1 MLSYL
6 LVLGC
11 IALLTESFNFDTK
24 HVVVHRPTFSR
35 DSHFGFSVAGY
46 KVDNSPWIIVGAPL
60 TTRDRMHGQWG
71 KSREGAIYRC
81 RIDKPNSCYML
92 PFDTKDDWS
101 EARDHYGIYYSENKT
116 DQLLGATLKVN
127 ATWHLKIEY
136 RKNSIDRPG
145 GIF

>member
-1 MLSYL
+1 MLRIL
-6 LVLGC
+6 LVLM
-11 IALLTESFNFDTK
+11 ALVLSQKSTNSFNFETK
-24 HVVVHRPTFSR
+24 HVVIHRPSFSR

-46 KVDNSPWIIVGAPL
+46 KVDTSPWIIVGAPL
-60 TTRDRMHGQWG
+60 TTRVRMHGERV

-116 DQLLGATLKVN
+116 DQLLGATLKVIKIISR
-127 ATWHLKIEY
+127 HL
-136 RKNSIDRPG
+136 
-145 GIF
+145 F

>member
-1 MLSYL
+1 MLRIL
-6 LVLGC
+6 LVLV
-11 IALLTESFNFDTK
+11 ALVLSQQTTNSFNFETK
-24 HVVVHRPTFSR
+24 HVVIHRPSFSR

-46 KVDNSPWIIVGAPL
+46 KVDSSPWIIVGAPL
-60 TTRDRMHGQWG
+60 TQRDRMHGQLV

-116 DQLLGATLKVN
+116 DQLLGATLKVIWN
-127 ATWHLKIEY
+127 
-136 RKNSIDRPG
+136 
-145 GIF
+145 F